1 MKSVVKFL
9 SILLALCML
18 SGLFA
23 GCAGKEAAKEGDET
37 QMTQAGSAAGTTA
50 ESTPAE
56 GSKQVTLRFGW
67 WGGDERHKGTLDT
80 INLYMSKN
88 PGIKIE
94 AEYGGYDDYYKKL
107 LTQLAGGTAPDIMQ
121 LDQPWL
127 FDLNKQGKMFVDLNT
142 IKDIVKIDGFD
153 QQFLKDF
160 CIIDGELQG
169 LPTGI
174 NGQITMY
181 NKTLLEKSGI
191 TVKQDWDWD
200 DLLNMG
206 KQLHAADSNYY
217 LLNGDFRNIDYN
229 LRRYFKQKTG
239 KAWINED
246 YTLGFTRDELVDTFH
261 FLLKM
266 LDNYVYMPFS
276 EIAPYD
282 SEADKN
288 PRWAKGQIGAML
300 DDLSGFDSL
309 QSTTQGD
316 LEVMPIPVAKDSKTP
331 AGIVRPS
338 QLLGIN
344 TKSADANEAA
354 KFINYFFTDKDA
366 ILTLGTLRGVPP
378 TDEARTIL
386 TENNKLDR
394 KYIDGVNAALK
405 TRGAPENALE
415 VNEEIVQI
423 TLDVIQKVG
432 FKKAT
437 PEQGTDEL
445 IKRYTEKL
453 NELKNQ

>member
-1 MKSVVKFL
+1 MKSVVKHL
-9 SILLALCML
+9 GILLSLCL
-18 SGLFA
+18 LAGLFTA
-23 GCAGKEAAKEGDET
+23 CAGGGKSGEDVRT
-37 QMTQAGSAAGTTA
+37 QTAQDGSAAA
-50 ESTPAE
+50 EISQDQA
-56 GSKQVTLRFGW
+56 KQATLRFGW
-67 WGGDERHKGTLDT
+67 WGGDDRHKGTLDT

-88 PGIKIE
+88 PNIKIE

-142 IKDIVKIDGFD
+142 EKDIVKTESFD

-160 CIIDGELQG
+160 CIIGGELQG

-174 NGQITMY
+174 NGQIAMY
-181 NKTLLEKSGI
+181 NRTLLEKAGV
-191 TVKQDWDWD
+191 TVKQDWNWE
-200 DLLNMG
+200 DLLNMSR
-206 KQLHAADSNYY
+206 QLHSADPECYM
-217 LLNGDFRNIDYN
+217 LNGDFRNIDYN

-246 YTLGFTRDELVDTFH
+246 YTMGFTRDELVDTFS

-282 SEADKN
+282 AEADKN
-288 PRWAKGQIGAML
+288 PRWAKGQIGATL

-316 LEVMPIPVAKDSKTP
+316 LEILPIPVATGAKTP

-344 TKSADANEAA
+344 AKSSNVDEAA

-386 TENNKLDR
+386 TDNGTLDK

-405 TRGAPENALE
+405 TRGTPENALE

-432 FKKAT
+432 FKKST
-437 PEQGTDEL
+437 PEQGADEL